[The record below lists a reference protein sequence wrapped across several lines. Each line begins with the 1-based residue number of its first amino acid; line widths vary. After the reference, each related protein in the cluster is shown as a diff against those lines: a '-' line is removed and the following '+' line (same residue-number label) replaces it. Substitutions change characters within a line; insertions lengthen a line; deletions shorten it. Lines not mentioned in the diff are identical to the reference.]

1 MAVKTLEEEK
11 KLLENQTEQQQ
22 NTGYQSKWKDSIDN
36 YSEQLANRK
45 PFQYNVNE
53 DALYQQY
60 ANQYAQQGKMAMM
73 DTIGQAT
80 ALTGGYDNSYANSVG
95 QQAYQGYLNQLN
107 DVVPQLYSMALD
119 QYINEGNNMRDQM
132 NLMLQRDE
140 IDYGRYMDQM
150 AAQGDEYNKLVALMT
165 NYGYNPTE
173 DEMIAAGMTEAQK
186 NAILGINPNATAK
199 SRSAGRSDQTLDDG
213 EGNDDNEV
221 YGHLTYDDI
230 VKASSEKAAK
240 GQSQNAILDYIQ
252 SAADLGYI
260 NAGQLQTLK
269 NKYGA
274 YMQ

>member
-11 KLLENQTEQQQ
+11 KLLENQTAQQQ

-36 YSEQLANRK
+36 YAEQLANRK

-60 ANQYAQQGKMAMM
+60 ANQYAQQGRMAMM

-132 NLMLQRDE
+132 SMMLQRDE
-140 IDYGRYMDQM
+140 IDYGRYMDDK
-150 AAQGDEYNKLVALMT
+150 AAQDDEYNKLVALMT

-199 SRSAGRSDQTLDDG
+199 SRSGGPPKLPPDDG
-213 EGNDDNEV
+213 EGNDNDV
-221 YGHLTYDDI
+221 YGHLTYADI
-230 VKASSEKAAK
+230 VEASSEKAAE
-240 GQSQNAILDYIQ
+240 GQSRSDILDYIQ
-252 SAADLGYI
+252 TAADLGYI

-269 NKYGA
+269 NRYGA
-274 YMQ
+274 SMQ